1 MTALTQQIQTVSE
14 IAAKVTS
21 SSAKDIVDA
30 AASAVLVPWL
40 QVNEN
45 AGATPN
51 LTVELYDGTTSYYL
65 GAGGATWVAKAVTAK
80 QSLLFE
86 DIVVPRGWKLRVTS
100 SDAAGKFDV
109 VGMKSDRALSR

>member
-1 MTALTQQIQTVSE
+1 MTVLTQQIQTVSE
-14 IAAKVTS
+14 IAVKVTS
-21 SSAKDIVDA
+21 NSVTDIIDA

-45 AGATPN
+45 AGSTPN
-51 LTVELYDGTTSYYL
+51 LTVEIYNSTTSYYL
-65 GAGGATWVAKAVTAK
+65 GASGSTWVAKAVTAK
-80 QSLLFE
+80 QSLLFT